1 MEASACNNFWE
12 VVTEITTKCTGSKTN
27 MYYMPTNQS
36 CLATIPDNYY
46 SELNVLSPCDPS
58 CSSCT
63 GPTKELCAAKPTNWL
78 LYVGIGAVAVAVI
91 VVIIIFVVKS
101 Q

>member
-1 MEASACNNFWE
+1 
-12 VVTEITTKCTGSKTN
+12 
-27 MYYMPTNQS
+27 
-36 CLATIPDNYY
+36 
-46 SELNVLSPCDPS
+46 LNVLSPCDPS

-101 Q
+101 QQSSNSDEDDS